1 MQKTSISDN
10 FYYPSIVS
18 EAILNDNV
26 FNIFKSHPS
35 YTPIL
40 EHVSYEDGLSYLS
53 IIENEYNFLLNNFEK
68 YKTNDIIGTPKKHEY
83 KYGKMSPTTLRY
95 IKVMGDL
102 VNYFGNLDGL
112 DVVEIGCGYGGQC
125 KIILDTYNVKSYT
138 LIDLPNVLELTKKYL
153 LSLNIDISNIFF
165 KDISQ
170 LTDNENYDLFI
181 SNYAYTE
188 CIDEI
193 REIYANKILYK
204 SKMGYVTANMLPL
217 EILDKEIINK
227 IEKSFKIK
235 EIPYTGDGNIII
247 IWK

>member
-18 EAILNDNV
+18 EAVSNEDV
-26 FNIFKSHPS
+26 FTIFKSHPL

-53 IIENEYNFLLNNFEK
+53 IIENEYNFLLENFEK
-68 YKTNDIIGTPKKHEY
+68 YKTNDTIGTPIKHEY
-83 KYGKMSPTTLRY
+83 KYGEMSPTTLRY

-125 KIILDTYNVKSYT
+125 KIIFDTYNVKSYT

-153 LSLNIDISNIFF
+153 LSLNIDISNILF

-170 LTDNENYDLFI
+170 LTDNEKYDLFI

-193 REIYANKILYK
+193 REIYTNKILYK
-204 SKMGYVTANMLPL
+204 SKMGYLTANMLPL
-217 EILDKEIINK
+217 EILDNEIMNK
-227 IEKSFKIK
+227 IERSFKVK
-235 EIPYTGDGNIII
+235 EVPHTGDGNVII